1 MKFIRRRRNMS
12 QRKASQ
18 GWSVGR
24 AVDDMELDGIQENL
38 LVGFISRFPFV
49 KDPWWLRHD
58 FRKVIGTIV
67 EEAVLSDPEALSAL
81 GLGDAPVPVR
91 RVRLFLRP
99 DSAGSPDLSQAVFE
113 EIRRQGGPFP
123 DATVMWIDIASADA
137 FRFPWMLK
145 PPMVAYAI
153 GRLPVRRAVLGPFAR
168 LLMELGRE
176 PDPGEWIFIGREF
189 QPESW
194 EIQGRTILLSCKPR
208 G

>member
-1 MKFIRRRRNMS
+1 MS

-18 GWSVGR
+18 GWGAGR

-58 FRKVIGTIV
+58 FRKVVGTTV

-81 GLGDAPVPVR
+81 RLGDAPAPVQ

-99 DSAGSPDLSQAVFE
+99 DSAGSPDLSQAILE
-113 EIRRQGGPFP
+113 EIQRQGGPFP

-176 PDPGEWIFIGREF
+176 PDAGEWIFIGREF

>member
-1 MKFIRRRRNMS
+1 MS

-18 GWSVGR
+18 GWGVGR
-24 AVDDMELDGIQENL
+24 TVDDMELEGIQENL

-49 KDPWWLRHD
+49 KDPWWLRSS
-58 FRKVIGTIV
+58 FRAVIGTAV
-67 EEAVLSDPEALSAL
+67 EMAVLSDPEVLSAL
-81 GLGDAPVPVR
+81 GLGDAPVPVQ
-91 RVRLFLRP
+91 RVRLFLLP
-99 DSAGSPDLSQAVFE
+99 DSAGSSELSEAVIE
-113 EIRRQGGPFP
+113 EIQKQGGPFP
-123 DATVMWIDIASADA
+123 DGTVMWIDIASSDA

-145 PPMVAYAI
+145 PPKVAYGI

-168 LLMELGRE
+168 LLMEMGRDL
-176 PDPGEWIFIGREF
+176 DPGEWIFIGREL

>member
-1 MKFIRRRRNMS
+1 MS

-18 GWSVGR
+18 GWGVGR
-24 AVDDMELDGIQENL
+24 TVDDMELEGIQENL

-49 KDPWWLRHD
+49 KDPWSLRSN
-58 FRKVIGTIV
+58 FRAVIGTIS
-67 EEAVLSDPEALSAL
+67 EEAHLSDLKVLSAL
-81 GLGDAPVPVR
+81 GLGDAPVPVQ

-99 DSAGSPDLSQAVFE
+99 DSAGSPDLSQAIFE
-113 EIRRQGGPFP
+113 EIQEQGGPFP
-123 DATVMWIDIASADA
+123 DATVMWIDIASSDA

-168 LLMELGRE
+168 LL
-176 PDPGEWIFIGREF
+176 IFIGREF

>member
-1 MKFIRRRRNMS
+1 MS

-18 GWSVGR
+18 GWGAGR

-58 FRKVIGTIV
+58 FRKVVGTTV

-176 PDPGEWIFIGREF
+176 PDAGEWIFIGREF

>member
-1 MKFIRRRRNMS
+1 
-12 QRKASQ
+12 
-18 GWSVGR
+18 
-24 AVDDMELDGIQENL
+24 
-38 LVGFISRFPFV
+38 
-49 KDPWWLRHD
+49 
-58 FRKVIGTIV
+58 
-67 EEAVLSDPEALSAL
+67 
-81 GLGDAPVPVR
+81 
-91 RVRLFLRP
+91 
-99 DSAGSPDLSQAVFE
+99 
-113 EIRRQGGPFP
+113 
-123 DATVMWIDIASADA
+123 MWIDIASADA

-176 PDPGEWIFIGREF
+176 PDAGEWIFIGREF

>member
-1 MKFIRRRRNMS
+1 M
-12 QRKASQ
+12 
-18 GWSVGR
+18 GR
-24 AVDDMELDGIQENL
+24 AEASRELEMLREGL
-38 LVGFISRFPFV
+38 FKGFAGRFALAT
-49 KDPWWLRHD
+49 DPWPRWRERLLSRVVD
-58 FRKVIGTIV
+58 TTI
-67 EEAVLSDPEALSAL
+67 EEAFLDDPEALSAL
-81 GLGDAPVPVR
+81 RLGDAPAPVQ

-113 EIRRQGGPFP
+113 EIRRRGGPFP

-145 PPMVAYAI
+145 PPMVAHAI

-176 PDPGEWIFIGREF
+176 PDAGEWIFIGREF